1 MSSPMGFDQ
10 GMTLSF
16 QVRDR
21 KKTAQWYTDL
31 LGLKLLY
38 DAAEIGWCELATE
51 TAGVNIGLS
60 EVESPKTAGG
70 CVPVLGVTDID
81 AARKRLESR
90 DVRFDG
96 PTRDIPGL
104 VRLATFYDPDGNA
117 LMLYQSLE
125 KK

>member
-1 MSSPMGFDQ
+1 MPSPMGFDQ
-10 GMTLSF
+10 GLTLTF

-38 DAAEIGWCELATE
+38 DVAEIGWCELATE

-60 EVESPKTAGG
+60 EVESAKTAGG
-70 CVPVLGVTDID
+70 CVPVFGITDID
-81 AARKRLESR
+81 AARARLESHK
-90 DVRFDG
+90 VRFDG
-96 PTRDIPGL
+96 PTREIPGL
-104 VRLATFYDPDGNA
+104 VRLATFFDPDGNA
-117 LMLYQSLE
+117 LMLSQNLE